1 MICDLL
7 CRQVVKELL
16 DVLSQD
22 RSPIGNSRL
31 PPVVDPAMQRHLSHF
46 SAITHGFGT
55 PAMVAALNTVQA
67 YLTESVKALDRQMQA
82 SGPGGIPSSEHGPP
96 TSVQLSTRP
105 KSDSC

>member
-1 MICDLL
+1 
-7 CRQVVKELL
+7 VKELL

-31 PPVVDPAMQRHLSHF
+31 SPVIDPAMQRNLSHF
-46 SAITHGFGT
+46 SAITHGFGS

-67 YLTESVKALDRQMQA
+67 YLTESVKAVDRQMQA
-82 SGPGGIPSSEHGPP
+82 AGPGGLTANEHPP
-96 TSVQLSTRP
+96 TSVPLPTRP